1 MVASRQRGKPVS
13 IPLPMQ
19 GEEEEIGSDQFA
31 PKVGAFSRE
40 DTSRMLRL
48 IKSTTL
54 IFLFSFSFHRF
65 IDTAPWPMRNAL
77 LNEGRSK
84 REVEEEVNCTW
95 TIQVGK
101 TRNKKRQKE
110 KGKRCCTCQKH
121 KHQYKAI
128 QLKKHPPISIYS
140 D

>member
-1 MVASRQRGKPVS
+1 
-13 IPLPMQ
+13 MQ

-101 TRNKKRQKE
+101 TRNKKRAKDVVPA
-110 KGKRCCTCQKH
+110 KNINFNIK
-121 KHQYKAI
+121 
-128 QLKKHPPISIYS
+128 PFN
-140 D
+140 

>member
-1 MVASRQRGKPVS
+1 
-13 IPLPMQ
+13 MQ

-101 TRNKKRQKE
+101 TRNKKKAERKGQKMLYLQ
-110 KGKRCCTCQKH
+110 RT
-121 KHQYKAI
+121 
-128 QLKKHPPISIYS
+128 
-140 D
+140 